1 MNEFFDYIMD
11 AVDSCY
17 QELKKNRTIEIQN
30 PLDLLCGTQEVV
42 GGNSERQKKKDTCSF
57 QNSFITLTSFLCPVT
72 DIALET
78 YPCDVVYHLNRNM

>member
-1 MNEFFDYIMD
+1 MNEFFDYVMD
-11 AVDSCY
+11 AIDSCY
-17 QELKKNRTIEIQN
+17 QELKKNQNTDIQN

-42 GGNSERQKKKDTCSF
+42 DGSDEKHEKKNTCSF

-78 YPCDVVYHLNRNM
+78 YPCDVVYHFNRNI